1 MYNSQQNQEVIKL
14 ILRLRTLE
22 PDYPSRMLTARRV
35 RYQTLVAQ
43 YVDAFVRFRR
53 QMMSDYNKNK
63 IPS

>member
-22 PDYPSRMLTARRV
+22 QDYPTRMLTARRV
-35 RYQTLVAQ
+35 RYQSLVSQ

-53 QMMSDYNKNK
+53 QMMADYNKNK

>member
-22 PDYPSRMLTARRV
+22 EDYPSRMLMARRV
-35 RYQTLVAQ
+35 RYQTLVSQ
-43 YVDAFVRFRR
+43 YADAFLRFRR
-53 QMMSDYNKNK
+53 QMMSDYNKTK